1 MSKDKEVCLANQS
14 RVFAQAPPLKSIT
27 FYGEEGRKA
36 TLDFSGEEVNTLD
49 KITIEILRTM
59 APDLLAQIQKEAA
72 EEAKAET
79 QSEKATLQNQL
90 TAMTENVN
98 KVSEVFLKLDKAETI
113 RQENDRKN
121 AAERRN
127 NLTAVYGGVGF
138 VCDSA
143 ARCAGWIK
151 SMSQIKLFEEFLESI
166 NQRVEY
172 TGNKFKFCP
181 WCGKTIF
188 WEI

>member
-1 MSKDKEVCLANQS
+1 MLNNCPECNSKAAAVKEGS
-14 RVFAQAPPLKSIT
+14 ERFGKGVFIECSNPRCPEIV
-27 FYGEEGRKA
+27 FG
-36 TLDFSGEEVNTLD
+36 LDE
-49 KITIEILRTM
+49 
-59 APDLLAQIQKEAA
+59 KEA
-72 EEAKAET
+72 
-79 QSEKATLQNQL
+79 
-90 TAMTENVN
+90 TENW
-98 KVSEVFLKLDKAETI
+98 
-113 RQENDRKN
+113 
-121 AAERRN
+121 N